1 MSENEPSHER
11 LERLKEEYKDDPLA
25 SALYNS
31 QWMKN
36 LIADIEG
43 SKESTSGQV
52 EE

>member
-1 MSENEPSHER
+1 MSENVTPREK
-11 LERLKEEYKDDPLA
+11 LEQLKEEYKNDPLA

-31 QWMKN
+31 QWMKT

-43 SKESTSGQV
+43 SKESTPGQV